1 MSGRTRSAVRAQLES
16 TGLPDALRDFI
27 ASLVARTRL
36 RRAEQL
42 DIAAELT
49 SHFSEGLAAGRT
61 ADALITAYGDGRK
74 SARELRAGAIAKR
87 SAFDRAADMFVKWGS
102 IGVAAVLAV
111 YLGSATVLYL
121 REPVI
126 SLDARA
132 AVNAQLPEPGP
143 EGRALDLYIAAL
155 ADESGRYREEWA
167 INSVDAIEEA
177 LLRVDEDPTAEAT
190 ARAVLAEMRG
200 TIELLRAVRTRPVLG
215 LGVNANGLTDD
226 AAVRF
231 FGLESLIMVEPGR
244 ADGPFGSSLFMDK
257 LPQIAVLLRSAK
269 LLCFDASIAA
279 KDGRGDDFVASIEAA
294 SMSARH
300 VGEFPFLVTEL
311 VKIRVQRVV
320 LDEVRRAVEQTP
332 AMFTDAHLVRLGEL
346 VRAQTSGIAIGVEGE
361 RLMMRD
367 FIQRCFSDDGNGDG
381 VLLPRAWTRALVEL
395 SDFPAARE
403 KSTTLAAVEF
413 LAGPA
418 AATAFPSRREV
429 TDRLDAY
436 YESAIAVSNAT
447 TREEFDARMGAYR
460 ERMGDIRAAPSNL
473 LDALVPALDKALE
486 NGWKLREAVAE
497 TADLI
502 ARERAKRAGSSR

>member
-1 MSGRTRSAVRAQLES
+1 VRAQLES

-49 SHFSEGLAAGRT
+49 SHFSEGLAAGKSV
-61 ADALITAYGDGRK
+61 DALVASYGDARQ
-74 SARELRAGAIAKR
+74 SARELRASAIAKR
-87 SAFDRAADMFVKWGS
+87 TPFDRAAGMFVKWGS
-102 IGVAAVLAV
+102 IGVAAVPAV
-111 YLGSATVLYL
+111 YLSSATVLYL

-126 SLDARA
+126 SFDARA
-132 AVNAQLPEPGP
+132 IVNAQLPEAGP

-167 INSVDAIEEA
+167 TNSVDAIEEA

-190 ARAVLAEMRG
+190 ARAALAEMRG
-200 TIELLRAVRTRPVLG
+200 TIESLRAVRTRPVLG

-231 FGLESLIMVEPGR
+231 FGLESFTGFDER
-244 ADGPFGSSLFMDK
+244 DADGPLASALFSVG
-257 LPQIAVLLRSAK
+257 LPQLSVLRPSAK
-269 LLCFDASIAA
+269 LLCCDARIAA
-279 KDGRGDDFVASIEAA
+279 KDGRGDDFLASIEAA
-294 SMSARH
+294 SMVGRH
-300 VGEFPFLVTEL
+300 VGEFPFLVSEL
-311 VKIRVQRVV
+311 VEIGIQYAV
-320 LDEVRRAVEQTP
+320 LDEVRRAVGQTP
-332 AMFTDAHLVRLGEL
+332 AAFSDAHLARLEEI
-346 VRAQTSGIAIGVEGE
+346 VRAQQSGLAVGIEGE
-361 RLMMRD
+361 RLMVRD
-367 FIQRCFSDDGNGDG
+367 LVQRCFSDDGHGDG
-381 VLLPRAWTRALVEL
+381 VLLPRAWGHVLVGM
-395 SDFPAARE
+395 SPHPPFGQRPP
-403 KSTTLAAVEF
+403 TLAAVEF
-413 LAGPA
+413 LSGPA
-418 AATAFPSRREV
+418 AATAFPSRREI

-436 YESAIAVSNAT
+436 YESAIAVANAT

-460 ERMGDIRAAPSNL
+460 ERMDDMRSAPSNL
-473 LDALVPALDKALE
+473 LDVLVPALDKALE

>member
-1 MSGRTRSAVRAQLES
+1 VRAQLES

-155 ADESGRYREEWA
+155 ADESGRYRQEW
-167 INSVDAIEEA
+167 SVKSIYAIEDA
-177 LLRVDEDPTAEAT
+177 LLRVDEDPAAEAT
-190 ARAVLAEMRG
+190 ARAALAEMRG
-200 TIELLRAVRTRPVLG
+200 TIESLRAVRTRPVLG

-332 AMFTDAHLVRLGEL
+332 ALFTDAHLVRLGEL

-460 ERMGDIRAAPSNL
+460 ERMDDIRAAPSNL
-473 LDALVPALDKALE
+473 FDVLVPALDKALE
-486 NGWKLREAVAE
+486 NGWKLREAVAD